1 MSWIAQLSDQRQ
13 RQLEKEEIID
23 SRLNY
28 ECKTQCPETLQ
39 NYFFN
44 VRRLNRLASDKLYK
58 SSFYSYPSLL
68 VQHMDMFDRIHEDLL
83 STSSTES
90 LCSTLKPTNQKILD
104 EINKYLA

>member
-1 MSWIAQLSDQRQ
+1 MSWITQLSSQRQ

-68 VQHMDMFDRIHEDLL
+68 SQYMDTFDRVHEDLF
-83 STSSTES
+83 STPTQQP
-90 LCSTLKPTNQKILD
+90 LCSVLKTTNQKILE
-104 EINKYLA
+104 EINKYLE

>member
-68 VQHMDMFDRIHEDLL
+68 VQYMDTFDRVHEDIL
-83 STSSTES
+83 STPTTGS
-90 LCSTLKPTNQKILD
+90 LCSSLKTTNQKILE